1 MIKIKTIKFNYHI
14 HAIYI
19 PNIIIKTEEDK
30 ILWKT
35 DLNTLII
42 YMPIIFMLN
51 TRVWIL
57 TIIYYK
63 E

>member
-19 PNIIIKTEEDK
+19 PNINIKTEEDK

-57 TIIYYK
+57 TIIYY
-63 E
+63 EE